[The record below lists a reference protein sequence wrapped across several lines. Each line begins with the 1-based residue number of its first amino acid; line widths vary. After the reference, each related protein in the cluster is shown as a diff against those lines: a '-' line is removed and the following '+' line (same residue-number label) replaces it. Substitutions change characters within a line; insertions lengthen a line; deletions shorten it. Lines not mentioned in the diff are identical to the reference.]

1 MALVE
6 LTAQLRE
13 ERGSGAAHRIRFG
26 GGLPGVVYGQGGD
39 NLTISVQQSDFD
51 RLLRQAAGGTVVV
64 DLQVEGA
71 REKNLKVLIRD
82 VQRDPVTSRPIH
94 LDFLR
99 ISMDKP
105 VQVIVPVHLTGLA
118 EGVKT
123 QGGFMDH
130 VLREVE
136 VQCLPDRIPQYL
148 EVDVTPLAVGQ
159 SLHVRDLQVEGL
171 QVITSPDRVIVSVH
185 GKAAE
190 PVAEAEAV
198 VAAEA
203 APAEG
208 AEAAGEK
215 TGEKAAEKPTEK
227 KGKDRDRAKDKD

>member
-13 ERGSGAAHRIRFG
+13 AHGSGAAHRIRFA
-26 GGLPGVVYGQGGD
+26 GGLPGVVYGQGTD
-39 NLTISVQQSDFD
+39 SLAISVQQSDFD
-51 RLLRQAAGGTVVV
+51 GLLRRAAGGTVVV
-64 DLQVEGA
+64 DLQIAGA
-71 REKNLKVLIRD
+71 REKNLKVLIRE

-105 VQVIVPVHLTGLA
+105 VEVVVPIHLTGLA

-136 VQCLPDRIPQYL
+136 VQCLPDRIPQFL

-159 SLHVRDLQVEGL
+159 SIHVRDLQQEGL
-171 QVITSPDRVIVSVH
+171 QVTTSPDRVIVSVH

-190 PVAEAEAV
+190 AAAEVAAT
-198 VAAEA
+198 AEA

-208 AEAAGEK
+208 AEAAAEK
-215 TGEKAAEKPTEK
+215 TGDKAADK
-227 KGKDRDRAKDKD
+227 KGKDKDKD

>member
-13 ERGSGAAHRIRFG
+13 ERGTGAAHRIRSG
-26 GGLPGVVYGQGGD
+26 GNLPGVVYGQGGD

-51 RLLRQAAGGTVVV
+51 RLLRRAAGGTVVV
-64 DLQVEGA
+64 DLQVAGA
-71 REKNLKVLIRD
+71 REKSLKVLIRE

-105 VQVIVPVHLTGLA
+105 VQVVVPIHLTGLA

-136 VQCLPDRIPQYL
+136 VQCLPDRIPQFL
-148 EVDVTPLAVGQ
+148 EVDVTPLSVGQ
-159 SLHVRDLQVEGL
+159 AFHVRDLREEEL
-171 QVITSPDRVIVSVH
+171 QVITPAERVIVSIH

-190 PVAEAEAV
+190 PAPEAEAAA
-198 VAAEA
+198 AAEA
-203 APAEG
+203 AQAEG
-208 AEAAGEK
+208 AEAAGAK
-215 TGEKAAEKPTEK
+215 PGEKAAEKTTEK
-227 KGKDRDRAKDKD
+227 KGKEKD